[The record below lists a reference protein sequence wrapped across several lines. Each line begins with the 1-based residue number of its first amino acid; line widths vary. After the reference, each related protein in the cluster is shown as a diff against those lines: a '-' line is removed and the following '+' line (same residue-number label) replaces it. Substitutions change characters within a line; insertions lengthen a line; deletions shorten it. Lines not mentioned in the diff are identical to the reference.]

1 LANVA
6 QQLGAA
12 GYQKE
17 ALQMMQASRE
27 ASEKA
32 TRVSAGRDLL
42 SGVPLQMR
50 QGAGALA
57 DQGLLE
63 QALEARGLA
72 QTKQVELGEQA
83 LAKIA
88 GASGAR
94 ISEPK
99 NRERFFRLAK
109 AYQVP
114 PEQAFKIYN
123 QFATTAGGD
132 KTTKG
137 EVVIRDSQGNL
148 FTRATQYNKQGQAN
162 EVLLPFPN
170 SPKQPVGALT
180 IVSGT
185 TGGGMF
191 DRPGVAG
198 QTTEE
203 QKFNEARV
211 AAVVQLPSLRRSSKN
226 IREAIDLLESGDVT
240 TGGFVR
246 RMSRGLT
253 DFLGKTPKDIGE
265 FETRLGDIVLARLES
280 FTGAISDGERKFL
293 IDQIGSYQA
302 SGESNFLWSMGF
314 DMVTLGLASKVK
326 PMYYAAKHKMGLSA
340 EQTAKEV
347 VEGAYGAGSRESLQ
361 ASQAILNQGG
371 ATLLPSQVRSSSL
384 ENFKERIASVGLI
397 SRQTME
403 DNSRAVNEVVQD
415 ELTTLINRNAPGMD
429 ADPYVMGEAFY
440 SLIKAGEDAVQQSY
454 LKGLDEIRQT
464 LGVGLGQRVDGR
476 VVQKGFLVF

>member
-1 LANVA
+1 MATFSEGFLSQLGRPAMSQSLFDLGSAIGGVPGQMKQQRKQQEFNQLMQQIQGAQGSGDFTSMKILA
-6 QQLGAA
+6 QQLATSNPQEAA
-12 GYQKE
+12 KV
-17 ALQMMQASRE
+17 MQAATALE
-27 ASEKA
+27 EKA

-63 QALEARGLA
+63 QALEARNLA
-72 QTKQVELGEQA
+72 QTRQVELGEQT
-83 LAKIA
+83 LAKVA

-114 PEQAFKIYN
+114 TEKAFEIYN

-170 SPKQPVGALT
+170 SPEKPVGALT

-185 TGGGMF
+185 TGGGFF
-191 DRPGVAG
+191 DRSGEAG
-198 QTTEE
+198 RTTVE
-203 QKFNEARV
+203 QEFNKVRV
-211 AAVVQLPSLRRSSKN
+211 EAVVQLPSFRRTAKN
-226 IREAIDLLESGDVT
+226 IRESIDLLESGDVT

-246 RMSRGLT
+246 RMSRGLV

-265 FETRLGDIVLARLES
+265 FEARLGDIVLAKLENFPGS
-280 FTGAISDGERKFL
+280 ISNQERDYL
-293 IDQIGSYQA
+293 VEQIGNYQA
-302 SGESNFLWSMGF
+302 SGESNLGRLKFLLEQAEDLMQTAI
-314 DMVTLGLASKVK
+314 TLGS
-326 PMYYAAKHKMGLSA
+326 AKDFSSYQQSLMQPDLSFIPEA
-340 EQTAKEV
+340 E
-347 VEGAYGAGSRESLQ
+347 
-361 ASQAILNQGG
+361 
-371 ATLLPSQVRSSSL
+371 
-384 ENFKERIASVGLI
+384 
-397 SRQTME
+397 RQEAM
-403 DNSRAVNEVVQD
+403 
-415 ELTTLINRNAPGMD
+415 
-429 ADPYVMGEAFY
+429 EAFQR
-440 SLIKAGEDAVQQSY
+440 GEVSVQELRGMY
-454 LKGLDEIRQT
+454 
-464 LGVGLGQRVDGR
+464 
-476 VVQKGFLVF
+476 

>member
-1 LANVA
+1 MATFSEGFLSQLGRPAMSQSLFDLGSAIGGVPGQMKQQRKQQEFNQLMQQIQGAQGSGDFTSMKILA
-6 QQLGAA
+6 QQLATTNPQEAA
-12 GYQKE
+12 KV
-17 ALQMMQASRE
+17 MQAATALE
-27 ASEKA
+27 EKA

-57 DQGLLE
+57 DQGLIE
-63 QALEARGLA
+63 QALEARSLA
-72 QTKQVELGEQA
+72 QTRQVELGEQA
-83 LAKIA
+83 LAKVA
-88 GASGAR
+88 GATGAK

-114 PEQAFKIYN
+114 PEKAFEIYN

-132 KTTKG
+132 RTTKG

-148 FTRATQYNKQGQAN
+148 FTRASQYDEQGRGR
-162 EVLLPFPN
+162 EVILPFPN
-170 SPKQPVGALT
+170 SPEKPVGALT

-191 DRPGVAG
+191 DRPEVAG

-211 AAVVQLPSLRRSSKN
+211 SAVVQLPSLRRSAKN
-226 IREAIDLLESGDVT
+226 IRESIDLLESGDVT

-280 FTGAISDGERKFL
+280 FTGAISEGERKFL

-302 SGESNFLWSMGF
+302 SGESN
-314 DMVTLGLASKVK
+314 LGRLKVLLEQAEDLMRDGVALATAEDFTSYQRSLTQ
-326 PMYYAAKHKMGLSA
+326 PDLSFIPEA
-340 EQTAKEV
+340 E
-347 VEGAYGAGSRESLQ
+347 
-361 ASQAILNQGG
+361 
-371 ATLLPSQVRSSSL
+371 
-384 ENFKERIASVGLI
+384 
-397 SRQTME
+397 RQEAM
-403 DNSRAVNEVVQD
+403 
-415 ELTTLINRNAPGMD
+415 
-429 ADPYVMGEAFY
+429 EAFQR
-440 SLIKAGEDAVQQSY
+440 GEVSVQELRGMY
-454 LKGLDEIRQT
+454 
-464 LGVGLGQRVDGR
+464 
-476 VVQKGFLVF
+476 

>member
-1 LANVA
+1 MAKFSQQFLANLGRPQMAESLFGLGATIGGLPGQAKDQRKQQEFNQLMQQGQQAMASKDPAALANVA

-17 ALQMMQASRE
+17 AQQMMQASRE

-57 DQGLLE
+57 DQGLIE

-72 QTKQVELGEQA
+72 QTRQVELGQQA
-83 LAKIA
+83 LAKVA
-88 GASGAR
+88 GASGAK

-114 PEQAFKIYN
+114 PEKAFEIYN

-170 SPKQPVGALT
+170 SPEKPVGALT

-185 TGGGMF
+185 TGGGFF
-191 DRPGVAG
+191 DRSGEAG
-198 QTTEE
+198 RTTVE
-203 QKFNEARV
+203 QEFNKARV
-211 AAVVQLPSLRRSSKN
+211 EAVVQLPSLRRSAKN
-226 IREAIDLLESGDVT
+226 IRESIDLLDSGDVT

-246 RMSRGLT
+246 RMSRGLV

-265 FETRLGDIVLARLES
+265 FEARLGDIVLAKLENFPGS
-280 FTGAISDGERKFL
+280 ISNQERQYL
-293 IDQIGSYQA
+293 VEQIGNYQA
-302 SGESNFLWSMGF
+302 SGESNLGRLKFLLEQAEDLMQTAI
-314 DMVTLGLASKVK
+314 TLGS
-326 PMYYAAKHKMGLSA
+326 AKDFSSYQQSLMQPDLSFIPEA
-340 EQTAKEV
+340 E
-347 VEGAYGAGSRESLQ
+347 
-361 ASQAILNQGG
+361 
-371 ATLLPSQVRSSSL
+371 
-384 ENFKERIASVGLI
+384 
-397 SRQTME
+397 RQEAM
-403 DNSRAVNEVVQD
+403 
-415 ELTTLINRNAPGMD
+415 
-429 ADPYVMGEAFY
+429 EAFQR
-440 SLIKAGEDAVQQSY
+440 GEVSVQELRGMY
-454 LKGLDEIRQT
+454 
-464 LGVGLGQRVDGR
+464 
-476 VVQKGFLVF
+476 

>member
-1 LANVA
+1 MAESLFGLGATIGGLPGQAKEQRKKQEFNQLMQQGQQAMASKDPAALANVA

-17 ALQMMQASRE
+17 AQQMMQASRE

-32 TRVSAGRDLL
+32 ARVSAGKDLL

-57 DQGLLE
+57 DQGLIE

-83 LAKIA
+83 LAKVA
-88 GASGAR
+88 SASGAR

-123 QFATTAGGD
+123 QFATTGGD

-162 EVLLPFPN
+162 EVLLPFPG
-170 SPKQPVGALT
+170 SPQQPVGALT

-211 AAVVQLPSLRRSSKN
+211 EAVVQLPALRRSAKN
-226 IREAIDLLESGDVT
+226 IRESIDLLESGDVT

-280 FTGAISDGERKFL
+280 FTGAISEGERKFL

-302 SGESNFLWSMGF
+302 SGESN
-314 DMVTLGLASKVK
+314 LGRLKVLLEQAEDLMRDGVALATAEDFTSYQRSLTQ
-326 PMYYAAKHKMGLSA
+326 PDLSFIPEA
-340 EQTAKEV
+340 E
-347 VEGAYGAGSRESLQ
+347 
-361 ASQAILNQGG
+361 
-371 ATLLPSQVRSSSL
+371 
-384 ENFKERIASVGLI
+384 
-397 SRQTME
+397 RQEAM
-403 DNSRAVNEVVQD
+403 
-415 ELTTLINRNAPGMD
+415 
-429 ADPYVMGEAFY
+429 EAFQR
-440 SLIKAGEDAVQQSY
+440 GEVSVQELRGMY
-454 LKGLDEIRQT
+454 
-464 LGVGLGQRVDGR
+464 
-476 VVQKGFLVF
+476 

>member
-1 LANVA
+1 MATFSEGFLSQLGRPAMSQSLFDLGSAIGGVPGQMKQQRKQQEFNQLMQQIQGAQGSGDFTSMKILA
-6 QQLGAA
+6 QQLAPSNPQEAA
-12 GYQKE
+12 KV
-17 ALQMMQASRE
+17 MQAATALE
-27 ASEKA
+27 EKA

-63 QALEARGLA
+63 QALEARNLA
-72 QTKQVELGEQA
+72 QTRQVELGEQT
-83 LAKIA
+83 LAKVA

-114 PEQAFKIYN
+114 TEKAFEIYN

-170 SPKQPVGALT
+170 SPEKPVGALT

-185 TGGGMF
+185 TGGGFF
-191 DRPGVAG
+191 DRSGEAG
-198 QTTEE
+198 RTTVE
-203 QKFNEARV
+203 QEFNKARV
-211 AAVVQLPSLRRSSKN
+211 EAVVQLPSLRRSAKN
-226 IREAIDLLESGDVT
+226 IRESIDLLESGDVT

-246 RMSRGLT
+246 RMSRGLV

-265 FETRLGDIVLARLES
+265 FEARLGDIVLAKLENFPGS
-280 FTGAISDGERKFL
+280 ISNQERDYL
-293 IDQIGSYQA
+293 VEQIGNYQA
-302 SGESNFLWSMGF
+302 SGESNLGRLKFLLEQAEDLMQTAI
-314 DMVTLGLASKVK
+314 TLGS
-326 PMYYAAKHKMGLSA
+326 AKDFSSYQQSLMQPDLSFIPEA
-340 EQTAKEV
+340 E
-347 VEGAYGAGSRESLQ
+347 
-361 ASQAILNQGG
+361 
-371 ATLLPSQVRSSSL
+371 
-384 ENFKERIASVGLI
+384 
-397 SRQTME
+397 RQEAM
-403 DNSRAVNEVVQD
+403 
-415 ELTTLINRNAPGMD
+415 
-429 ADPYVMGEAFY
+429 EAFQR
-440 SLIKAGEDAVQQSY
+440 GEVSVQELRGMY
-454 LKGLDEIRQT
+454 
-464 LGVGLGQRVDGR
+464 
-476 VVQKGFLVF
+476 

>member
-1 LANVA
+1 MAKFSESFLQQLGRPGWSEGMFGLGQAIGGAQGQVRDQRKKQEFNQLMQQGQQAMASKDPTALANVA

-17 ALQMMQASRE
+17 AQQMMQASRE

-57 DQGLLE
+57 DQGLIE

-72 QTKQVELGEQA
+72 QTRQVELGQQA
-83 LAKIA
+83 LAKVA
-88 GASGAR
+88 GATGAR

-114 PEQAFKIYN
+114 PEKAFEIYN

-185 TGGGMF
+185 TGGGFF
-191 DRPGVAG
+191 DRSGEAG
-198 QTTEE
+198 RTTVE
-203 QKFNEARV
+203 QEFNKARV
-211 AAVVQLPSLRRSSKN
+211 EAVVQLPSLRRSAKN
-226 IREAIDLLESGDVT
+226 IRESIDLLDSGDVT

-246 RMSRGLT
+246 RMSRGLV

-265 FETRLGDIVLARLES
+265 FEARLGDIVLAKLENFPGS
-280 FTGAISDGERKFL
+280 ISNQERDYL
-293 IDQIGSYQA
+293 VEQIGNYQA
-302 SGESNFLWSMGF
+302 SGESNLGRLKFLLEQAEDLMQTAI
-314 DMVTLGLASKVK
+314 TLGS
-326 PMYYAAKHKMGLSA
+326 AKDFSSYQQSLMQPDLSFIPEA
-340 EQTAKEV
+340 E
-347 VEGAYGAGSRESLQ
+347 
-361 ASQAILNQGG
+361 
-371 ATLLPSQVRSSSL
+371 
-384 ENFKERIASVGLI
+384 
-397 SRQTME
+397 RQEAM
-403 DNSRAVNEVVQD
+403 
-415 ELTTLINRNAPGMD
+415 
-429 ADPYVMGEAFY
+429 EAFQR
-440 SLIKAGEDAVQQSY
+440 GEVSVQELRGMY
-454 LKGLDEIRQT
+454 
-464 LGVGLGQRVDGR
+464 
-476 VVQKGFLVF
+476 

>member
-1 LANVA
+1 MAQFSQAFLSNLGRPAYQQGMFGLGQAIGGIPGQIRDQRKQQEFNQLMQQGQQAMASKDPAALANVA

-17 ALQMMQASRE
+17 AQQMMQASRE

-57 DQGLLE
+57 DQGLIE

-72 QTKQVELGEQA
+72 QTRQVELGQQA
-83 LAKIA
+83 LAKVA
-88 GASGAR
+88 SASGAR

-114 PEQAFKIYN
+114 PEKAFEIYN

-191 DRPGVAG
+191 DRPGNVGETDFRKA
-198 QTTEE
+198 QVKAIVE
-203 QKFNEARV
+203 
-211 AAVVQLPSLRRSSKN
+211 LPSLRRSAKN
-226 IREAIDLLESGDVT
+226 VREAIDLLESGDVT

-246 RMSRGLT
+246 RMSRGLV

-293 IDQIGSYQA
+293 IEQIGNYQA
-302 SGESNFLWSMGF
+302 SGESN
-314 DMVTLGLASKVK
+314 LGRLKVLLEQAEDLMRNGMALATAEDLASYQRSLTQ
-326 PMYYAAKHKMGLSA
+326 PDLSFIPEA
-340 EQTAKEV
+340 E
-347 VEGAYGAGSRESLQ
+347 
-361 ASQAILNQGG
+361 
-371 ATLLPSQVRSSSL
+371 
-384 ENFKERIASVGLI
+384 
-397 SRQTME
+397 RQEAM
-403 DNSRAVNEVVQD
+403 
-415 ELTTLINRNAPGMD
+415 
-429 ADPYVMGEAFY
+429 EAFQR
-440 SLIKAGEDAVQQSY
+440 GEVSVQELRGMY
-454 LKGLDEIRQT
+454 
-464 LGVGLGQRVDGR
+464 
-476 VVQKGFLVF
+476 

>member
-1 LANVA
+1 MAKFSQQFLANLGRPQMAESLFGLGATIGGLPGQAKEQRKKQEFNQLMQQGQQAMASKDPAALANVA

-17 ALQMMQASRE
+17 AQQMMQASRE

-57 DQGLLE
+57 DQGLIE
-63 QALEARGLA
+63 QALEARNLA
-72 QTKQVELGEQA
+72 QTRQVELGEQA
-83 LAKIA
+83 LAKVA

-123 QFATTAGGD
+123 QFATTGGD

-162 EVLLPFPN
+162 EVLLPFPG
-170 SPKQPVGALT
+170 SPQQPVGALT

-280 FTGAISDGERKFL
+280 FTGAISEGERKFL

-302 SGESNFLWSMGF
+302 SGESN
-314 DMVTLGLASKVK
+314 LGRLKVLLEQAEDLMRDGVALATAEDFTSYQRSLTQ
-326 PMYYAAKHKMGLSA
+326 PDLSFIPEA
-340 EQTAKEV
+340 E
-347 VEGAYGAGSRESLQ
+347 
-361 ASQAILNQGG
+361 
-371 ATLLPSQVRSSSL
+371 
-384 ENFKERIASVGLI
+384 
-397 SRQTME
+397 RQEAM
-403 DNSRAVNEVVQD
+403 
-415 ELTTLINRNAPGMD
+415 
-429 ADPYVMGEAFY
+429 EAFQR
-440 SLIKAGEDAVQQSY
+440 GEVSVQELRGMY
-454 LKGLDEIRQT
+454 
-464 LGVGLGQRVDGR
+464 
-476 VVQKGFLVF
+476 

>member
-1 LANVA
+1 MAKFSESFLQQLGRPGWSEGMFGLGQAIGGAQGQVRDQRKQQEFNQLMQQGQQAMASKDPAALANVA

-17 ALQMMQASRE
+17 AQQMMQASRE

-57 DQGLLE
+57 DQGLIE

-72 QTKQVELGEQA
+72 QTRQVELGQQA
-83 LAKIA
+83 LAKVA
-88 GASGAR
+88 GATGAK

-114 PEQAFKIYN
+114 PEKAFEIYN

-191 DRPGVAG
+191 DRPEVAG
-198 QTTEE
+198 QTTVE
-203 QKFNEARV
+203 QEFNKARV
-211 AAVVQLPSLRRSSKN
+211 EAVVQLPSLRRSAKN
-226 IREAIDLLESGDVT
+226 IRESIDLLDSGDVT

-246 RMSRGLT
+246 RMSRGLV

-265 FETRLGDIVLARLES
+265 FEARLGDIVLAKLENFPGS
-280 FTGAISDGERKFL
+280 ISNQEREYL
-293 IDQIGSYQA
+293 VEQIGNYQA
-302 SGESNFLWSMGF
+302 SGESNLGRLKFLLEQAEDLMQTAI
-314 DMVTLGLASKVK
+314 TLGS
-326 PMYYAAKHKMGLSA
+326 AKDFSSYQQSLMQPDLSFIPEA
-340 EQTAKEV
+340 E
-347 VEGAYGAGSRESLQ
+347 
-361 ASQAILNQGG
+361 
-371 ATLLPSQVRSSSL
+371 
-384 ENFKERIASVGLI
+384 
-397 SRQTME
+397 RQEAM
-403 DNSRAVNEVVQD
+403 
-415 ELTTLINRNAPGMD
+415 
-429 ADPYVMGEAFY
+429 EAFQR
-440 SLIKAGEDAVQQSY
+440 GEVSVQELRGMY
-454 LKGLDEIRQT
+454 
-464 LGVGLGQRVDGR
+464 
-476 VVQKGFLVF
+476 

>member
-1 LANVA
+1 MAKFSQQFLANLGRPQMAESLFGLGAAIGGLPGQAKDQRKKQEFNQLMQQGQQAMASKDPAALANVA
-6 QQLGAA
+6 QKLGAA

-17 ALQMMQASRE
+17 AQQMMQASRE

-57 DQGLLE
+57 DQGLIE
-63 QALEARGLA
+63 QAMEARGLA
-72 QTKQVELGEQA
+72 QTRQVELGQQA
-83 LAKIA
+83 LAKVA
-88 GASGAR
+88 GASGAK

-114 PEQAFKIYN
+114 PEKAFEIYN
-123 QFATTAGGD
+123 QFATAGGD
-132 KTTKG
+132 RTTKG

-148 FTRATQYNKQGQAN
+148 FTRASQYDEQGRGR
-162 EVLLPFPN
+162 EVILPFPN
-170 SPKQPVGALT
+170 SPKEPVGALT

-191 DRPGVAG
+191 DRPEVAG

-226 IREAIDLLESGDVT
+226 IRESIDLLESGDVT

-280 FTGAISDGERKFL
+280 FTGAISEGERKFL

-302 SGESNFLWSMGF
+302 SGESN
-314 DMVTLGLASKVK
+314 LGRLKVLLEQAEDLMRDGVALATAEDFTSYQRSLTQ
-326 PMYYAAKHKMGLSA
+326 PDLSFIPEA
-340 EQTAKEV
+340 E
-347 VEGAYGAGSRESLQ
+347 
-361 ASQAILNQGG
+361 
-371 ATLLPSQVRSSSL
+371 
-384 ENFKERIASVGLI
+384 
-397 SRQTME
+397 RQEAM
-403 DNSRAVNEVVQD
+403 
-415 ELTTLINRNAPGMD
+415 
-429 ADPYVMGEAFY
+429 EAFQR
-440 SLIKAGEDAVQQSY
+440 GEVSVQELRGMY
-454 LKGLDEIRQT
+454 
-464 LGVGLGQRVDGR
+464 
-476 VVQKGFLVF
+476 